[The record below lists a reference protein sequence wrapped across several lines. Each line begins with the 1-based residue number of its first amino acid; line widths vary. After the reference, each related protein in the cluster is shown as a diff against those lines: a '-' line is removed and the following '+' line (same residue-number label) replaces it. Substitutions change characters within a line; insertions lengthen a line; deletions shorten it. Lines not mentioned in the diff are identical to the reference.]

1 MQMVANSFNDFVGKT
16 EVAIREVMNNTEIG
30 REISKNLLS
39 EALKNNPNMTQEEWT
54 QIKSQFMTFMF
65 VNFVKEN
72 PEAMNELGTHVYNEL
87 REKAN

>member
-1 MQMVANSFNDFVGKT
+1 MMMIANSFNDFVGKT

-30 REISKNLLS
+30 QEISKNLLA
-39 EALKNNPNMTQEEWT
+39 EALKNNPNMTPEEWT

-72 PEAMNELGTHVYNEL
+72 PEAMNELGAHVYNEL
-87 REKAN
+87 REKTN

>member
-1 MQMVANSFNDFVGKT
+1 MQMIANSFNEFVEKT
-16 EVAIREVMNNTEIG
+16 EVAIREVMNSTEVG

-72 PEAMNELGTHVYNEL
+72 PEAMNELGAHVYNEL
-87 REKAN
+87 RQ